1 MKKIYLAICLL
12 LCVML
17 CAMTPLFAQSTFIS
31 TNSDI
36 QHLVERYEIKRGKFA
51 DGLFTTLKPYS
62 RRGIAQLADSVLLKS
77 KNLSKSD
84 VFNLFYLLND
94 NSEWADSLDN
104 ISKRPVL
111 KSFYKIKNSLYS
123 LDNQDANIHINPVL
137 YIGAGRESSNST
149 DITANNGTNTL
160 NTRGVEIRGII
171 GKRIGF
177 YSMFTDNQMNFPYYI
192 RQRTAE
198 TNAVPNEGFWKTLDA
213 AGNAKS
219 QGVDFITAR
228 GYFTFNVIK
237 QVSVQFGHDRHFWGN
252 GYRSLMLSDFSSP
265 YFFLKLNT
273 KIGRFN
279 YTNLFTQMT
288 ADVLTANTEFPK
300 KYGTF
305 HHLSINITD
314 NLNIGLYE
322 GVIFSRH
329 DSLARTNSFE
339 LAYLN
344 PIIFYRFLEQ
354 QFGTIDNTLLG
365 LDFKW
370 NVKKAV
376 QLYGQVMLDEF
387 VLNEVTSGKGWWSN
401 KQSFQIGAKYI
412 DVAGI
417 KNLDLQTE
425 FNYVRPFTYG
435 HESLYTNYTNF
446 RQSLAHPLGA
456 NFTEFLGIIRYQPL
470 PRLQL
475 TAKLMYATK
484 GDDKNGKNY
493 GGNPLQPSATR
504 IQDYNNSQGQGAV
517 TKIMY
522 ADFTVS
528 YQLKHNLFLD
538 FKQIIRNSD
547 SERADFSYN
556 NNFSFFALRLNMAQ
570 RNYEF

>member
-1 MKKIYLAICLL
+1 MKKAIIFIFVSIFCSSI
-12 LCVML
+12 
-17 CAMTPLFAQSTFIS
+17 TTIFAQSTFIG
-31 TNSDI
+31 TNSAY

-51 DGLFTTLKPYS
+51 EGLFTTLKPYS
-62 RRGIAQLADSVLLKS
+62 RKGIAQLADSVLLRQQ
-77 KNLSKSD
+77 NLSKSD
-84 VFNLFYLLND
+84 VFNLLYLLND
-94 NSEWADSLDN
+94 NAEWADSLDN
-104 ISKRPVL
+104 ISK
-111 KSFYKIKNSLYS
+111 KAIFKTFYKTKPDLYS
-123 LDNQDANIHINPVL
+123 LDNQDINLHINPVL
-137 YIGAGRESSNST
+137 YLGIGNENSISK
-149 DITANNGTNTL
+149 DADNGLNSL
-160 NTRGVEIRGII
+160 NTRGAEIRGTI

-177 YSMFTDNQMNFPYYI
+177 YSMFTDNQMNMPYYV

-213 AGNAKS
+213 AGAAKS
-219 QGVDFITAR
+219 KDVDFITAR
-228 GYFTFNVIK
+228 GYITFNVIK

-252 GYRSLMLSDFSSP
+252 GHRSLMLSDFSSP

-273 KIGRFN
+273 KVGRFN

-288 ADVLTANTEFPK
+288 ADVLLANQEFPK

-314 NLNIGLYE
+314 NLNIGLFE
-322 GVIFSRH
+322 GVIFSRR
-329 DSLARTNSFE
+329 DSLARTNPFE

-354 QFGTIDNTLLG
+354 QFGTIDNTMLG

-387 VLNEVTSGKGWWSN
+387 VLSEVRSGKGWWSN
-401 KQSFQIGAKYI
+401 KQSVQLGAKYI

-417 KNLDLQTE
+417 KNLDLQAE
-425 FNYVRPFTYG
+425 MNYVRPFTYG

-446 RQSLAHPLGA
+446 RQPLAHPLGA
-456 NFTEFLGIIRYQPL
+456 NFTEFIGIIRYQPI

-475 TAKLMYATK
+475 TAKLIYANK
-484 GDDKNGKNY
+484 GEDKNNQNY
-493 GGNPLQPSATR
+493 GGNPLLPSKTR
-504 IQDYNNSQGQGAV
+504 IQDYDNRTGQGAI

-522 ADFTVS
+522 ADFIAS

-538 FKQIIRNSD
+538 FRQIIRQSD
-547 SERADFSYN
+547 SERTDLNYN
-556 NNFSFFALRLNMAQ
+556 TISSFFALRLNIAQ
-570 RNYEF
+570 RNYDF

>member
-1 MKKIYLAICLL
+1 MKKATLFIFFYAF
-12 LCVML
+12 LC
-17 CAMTPLFAQSTFIS
+17 PISIIFAQSTFIG
-31 TNSDI
+31 TNSVY

-51 DGLFTTLKPYS
+51 EGLFTTLKPYS
-62 RRGIAQLADSVLLKS
+62 RKGIAQLADSVLLRQ
-77 KNLSKSD
+77 KNLSKTD
-84 VFNLFYLLND
+84 VFNLLYLLND
-94 NSEWADSLDN
+94 NAEWADSLDN
-104 ISKRPVL
+104 VSK
-111 KSFYKIKNSLYS
+111 KAIFKTFYKTKPDLYS
-123 LDNQDANIHINPVL
+123 LDNQDINLHVNPIL
-137 YIGAGRESSNST
+137 YLGIGNENSISK
-149 DITANNGTNTL
+149 DADNGLNSL
-160 NTRGVEIRGII
+160 NTRGVEVRGTI

-177 YSMFTDNQMNFPYYI
+177 YSMFSENQMNMPYYV

-213 AGNAKS
+213 AGAAKS
-219 QGVDFITAR
+219 KDVDFITAR
-228 GYFTFNVIK
+228 GYITFNVIK
-237 QVSVQFGHDRHFWGN
+237 QISLQFGHDRHFWGN
-252 GYRSLMLSDFSSP
+252 GHRSLMLSDFSSP

-288 ADVLTANTEFPK
+288 ADVLLANQEFPK

-314 NLNIGLYE
+314 NLNIGLFE

-344 PIIFYRFLEQ
+344 PVIFYRFLEQ
-354 QFGTIDNTLLG
+354 QFGTIDNTMLG
-365 LDFKW
+365 IDFKW

-387 VLNEVTSGKGWWSN
+387 VLSEVRSGKGWWSN
-401 KQSFQIGAKYI
+401 KQSLQFGAKYI

-417 KNLDLQTE
+417 KNLDLQAE
-425 FNYVRPFTYG
+425 MNYVRPFTYG
-435 HESLYTNYTNF
+435 HESLYTSYTHF
-446 RQSLAHPLGA
+446 RQPLAHPLSA
-456 NFTEFLGIIRYQPL
+456 NFTEFIGIIRYQPI

-475 TAKLMYATK
+475 TAKLMYANK
-484 GDDKNGKNY
+484 GDDKDNQNY
-493 GGNPLQPSATR
+493 GANPLLPSKTR
-504 IQDYNNSQGQGAV
+504 IQDYDNRTGQGAV

-522 ADFTVS
+522 TDFTVS

-538 FKQIIRNSD
+538 FRQIIRQSD
-547 SERADFSYN
+547 SERKDLNYDNIS
-556 NNFSFFALRLNMAQ
+556 SFFALRLNMAQ
-570 RNYEF
+570 RNYDF

>member
-1 MKKIYLAICLL
+1 MKKAIIFIFVSIFCSSI
-12 LCVML
+12 
-17 CAMTPLFAQSTFIS
+17 TTTFAQSTFIG
-31 TNSDI
+31 TNSAY

-51 DGLFTTLKPYS
+51 EGLFTTLKPYS
-62 RRGIAQLADSVLLKS
+62 RKGIAQLADSVLLRQ
-77 KNLSKSD
+77 KNLSKTD
-84 VFNLFYLLND
+84 VFNLLYLLND
-94 NSEWADSLDN
+94 NAEWADSLDN
-104 ISKRPVL
+104 VSKKAL
-111 KSFYKIKNSLYS
+111 FKTFYKTKPDLYS
-123 LDNQDANIHINPVL
+123 LDNQDINLHINPVL
-137 YIGAGRESSNST
+137 YLGIGNENSISK
-149 DITANNGTNTL
+149 DADNGLNSL
-160 NTRGVEIRGII
+160 NTRGAEIRGTI

-177 YSMFTDNQMNFPYYI
+177 YSMFTDNQMNMPYYV

-213 AGNAKS
+213 AGAAKS
-219 QGVDFITAR
+219 KDVDFITAR
-228 GYFTFNVIK
+228 GYITFNVIK

-252 GYRSLMLSDFSSP
+252 GHRSLMLSDFSSP

-273 KIGRFN
+273 KVGRFN

-288 ADVLTANTEFPK
+288 ADVLLANQEFPK
-300 KYGTF
+300 KYGAF

-314 NLNIGLYE
+314 NLNIGLFE
-322 GVIFSRH
+322 GVIFSRR
-329 DSLARTNSFE
+329 DSLARTNPFE

-354 QFGTIDNTLLG
+354 QFGTIDNTMLG

-387 VLNEVTSGKGWWSN
+387 VLSEVRSGKGWWSN
-401 KQSFQIGAKYI
+401 KQSVQLGAKYI

-417 KNLDLQTE
+417 KNLDLQAE
-425 FNYVRPFTYG
+425 MNYVRPFMYG

-446 RQSLAHPLGA
+446 RQPLAHPLGA
-456 NFTEFLGIIRYQPL
+456 NFTEFIGIIRYQPI

-475 TAKLMYATK
+475 VAKLIYANK
-484 GDDKNGKNY
+484 GEDKNSQNY
-493 GGNPLQPSATR
+493 GGNPLLPSKTR
-504 IQDYNNSQGQGAV
+504 IQDYDNRTGQGAI

-522 ADFTVS
+522 ADFTAS

-538 FKQIIRNSD
+538 FRQIIRQSD
-547 SERADFSYN
+547 SERTDLNYN
-556 NNFSFFALRLNMAQ
+556 TISSFFALRLNIAQ
-570 RNYEF
+570 RNYDF